1 MRREFASLR
10 FALSMIVVI
19 ALWHRAGISSRC
31 GGSASCR
38 TSVACVR
45 VCVVRV
51 VSVAFGVL
59 ALGLGSIFLAVFL
72 SLEMRFSCLLSDFV
86 MGGVV

>member
-1 MRREFASLR
+1 MRREFSSLW
-10 FALSMIVVI
+10 FALFMIVVI

-31 GGSASCR
+31 GGFASWS

-51 VSVAFGVL
+51 VSGSFGVL
-59 ALGLGSIFLAVFL
+59 ALDLVSMFLAVFL
-72 SLEMRFSCLLSDFV
+72 SLVYAF
-86 MGGVV
+86 